1 MAVNMSSIMRKLFA
15 THSNISHNLTNNV
28 EATHDNPTGSDEGH
42 NSMLDFLSN
51 QRFLMTCFLLPACL
65 GLSSLSN
72 LKILAPY
79 IALASILM
87 FSTFFLISIVIFRHW
102 EHGFASWVDSGGISI
117 EWSKVSE
124 IVYRTKKWRMAFNQ
138 IYINVTKLYIMFHFV

>member
-1 MAVNMSSIMRKLFA
+1 MCIIFLSNMAINTSSIMRKLFG
-15 THSNISHNLTNNV
+15 TQSNISHNLTHNIKSIHSNTTGLDGGNNSV
-28 EATHDNPTGSDEGH
+28 LE
-42 NSMLDFLSN
+42 FISN

-102 EHGFASWVDSGGISI
+102 DHGFELWVNSGGIDI
-117 EWSKVSE
+117 EWAKVSS
-124 IVYRTKKWRMAFNQ
+124 IVHQA
-138 IYINVTKLYIMFHFV
+138 